1 MLPSP
6 HHDNP
11 REFGFLSKRSH
22 KWNLA
27 GPGENDSSLLAKS
40 RGWGAAFP
48 AQESRIPS
56 RAFSQFLPI
65 KVRVLGGAREG
76 PREGPLEA
84 ASEACAL
91 TRRFGTTARDPVP
104 RPGYPAPGTVSFRT
118 ALAWGASYLSLLPEA
133 TLLGFHSHQGRVL
146 IHNPHRRPQMS
157 LCTEL

>member
-1 MLPSP
+1 MTPLCWPSQ
-6 HHDNP
+6 
-11 REFGFLSKRSH
+11 G
-22 KWNLA
+22 
-27 GPGENDSSLLAKS
+27 GGE
-40 RGWGAAFP
+40 
-48 AQESRIPS
+48 QPS
-56 RAFSQFLPI
+56 RRKKAASHPAPSQFLPI